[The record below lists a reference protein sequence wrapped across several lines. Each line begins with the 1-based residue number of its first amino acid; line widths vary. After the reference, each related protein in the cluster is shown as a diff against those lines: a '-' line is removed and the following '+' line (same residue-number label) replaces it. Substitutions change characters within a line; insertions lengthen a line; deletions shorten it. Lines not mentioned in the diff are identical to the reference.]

1 MLAAHLTLMPQAAS
15 WYMGANIPGKQ
26 RVFMPFVG
34 GVGLY
39 KQICDGV
46 AVAHYHGFELN

>member
-46 AVAHYHGFELN
+46 AGRTTTDSS